1 MSRLVDLAAIPPLEM
16 RPGSVIARRIEGE
29 RITMAVFE
37 LQPGAVVPEHEH
49 PAEQMGLCIRGQ
61 HHVHGRRRDAH
72 DRTRR
77 HVERPVWRPASRGGR
92 HRRAPSPS
100 RSSRPS
106 VTTGTAPLLPV
117 QPPLWPS
124 DG

>member
-61 HHVHGRRRDAH
+61 LDLHGGRRDAH
-72 DRTRR
+72 AGTRR
-77 HVERPVWRPASRGGR
+77 DVEHPIRRAASRRGR
-92 HRRAPSPS
+92 TAGRR
-100 RSSRPS
+100 RRR
-106 VTTGTAPLLPV
+106 GLLAHP
-117 QPPLWPS
+117 
-124 DG
+124 

>member
-49 PAEQMGLCIRGQ
+49 PAEQMGLCLRGSLTFTVGDERRTLSAGGTWNIPSGVPHRAEAGPVGAVAVEVFSPIRDDWD
-61 HHVHGRRRDAH
+61 VPVLVP
-72 DRTRR
+72 RT
-77 HVERPVWRPASRGGR
+77 PVWP
-92 HRRAPSPS
+92 
-100 RSSRPS
+100 
-106 VTTGTAPLLPV
+106 TE
-117 QPPLWPS
+117 
-124 DG
+124 D